1 MIFESSQNCRQMN
14 HTPRRNNLDAAI
26 LSQMQYNA
34 QNLNDMHFQNQY
46 KIPQKV
52 TKSLC
57 RPIAGS
63 LGPAN
68 CCAHLQYSSRSASR
82 FRRGWEHGHSGASLQ
97 SQLQR
102 DSSLRPSSQEG
113 GLYQS
118 WQHTTRVYITIIYIY
133 IYQFLIIFE
142 SSQNRRQ
149 MNHTH
154 HRNILHAA
162 ILSQM
167 QYNAQNLNDM
177 NFKNEI

>member
-1 MIFESSQNCRQMN
+1 MLQYFPKCNIMHKIQMICIFRIN
-14 HTPRRNNLDAAI
+14 
-26 LSQMQYNA
+26 
-34 QNLNDMHFQNQY
+34 
-46 KIPQKV
+46 
-52 TKSLC
+52 TKSP
-57 RPIAGS
+57 RKS
-63 LGPAN
+63 QRV
-68 CCAHLQYSSRSASR
+68 CAAPLRAPWIQQIKALIFSISSRSASR

-102 DSSLRPSSQEG
+102 DASLRPSSQEG

-142 SSQNRRQ
+142 SSRNRRQ

-154 HRNILHAA
+154 RRNILHAA

-167 QYNAQNLNDM
+167 QYNAQKLNDM